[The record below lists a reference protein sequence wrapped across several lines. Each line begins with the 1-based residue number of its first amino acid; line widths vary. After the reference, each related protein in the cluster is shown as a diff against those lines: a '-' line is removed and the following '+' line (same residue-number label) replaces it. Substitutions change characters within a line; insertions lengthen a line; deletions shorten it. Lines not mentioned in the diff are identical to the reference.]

1 MKDGRKMFFTGLL
14 VALLIVTNIVAVKVT
29 VIAQLP
35 LSCSIFVYPF
45 TFLCTAVI
53 TELYGAKDARK
64 SIYCALGIQLL
75 MLVLYIIV
83 INVPNQIDTIM
94 EANALQTILASV
106 TKGEIYLPE
115 FKTIIAS
122 LIGFG
127 VSQLINIGLY
137 SFARKNT
144 FKLISIALSTLIAMI
159 VDTAIYVLITQVGV
173 LAGNELVL
181 AVIYRFVVDVVATIV
196 IIPLFMLFSIK
207 KKEEKKTNTKTKTK
221 KATA

>member
-1 MKDGRKMFFTGLL
+1 MKDGRKMFFSGLL
-14 VALLIVTNIVAVKVT
+14 AALLIVTNIVAVKVT

-45 TFLCTAVI
+45 TFLCTAII
-53 TELYGAKDARK
+53 TELYGAKEARK
-64 SIYCALGIQLL
+64 SVYSALAIQLL
-75 MLVLYIIV
+75 MLILYIVV
-83 INVPNQIDTIM
+83 INMPNQIYTIN

-106 TKGEIYLPE
+106 TSGETYLPE

-127 VSQLINIGLY
+127 ASQLINIGLY

-144 FKLISIALSTLIAMI
+144 FKIVSVALSVLIAMI
-159 VDTAIYVLITQVGV
+159 VDTAIYILITETGV

-181 AVIYRFVVDVVATIV
+181 AVIYRFVADVVATIV

-207 KKEEKKTNTKTKTK
+207 KKEEIKTKTK

>member
-14 VALLIVTNIVAVKVT
+14 VALLIVSNIVAVKVT

-53 TELYGAKDARK
+53 TELYGAKEARK
-64 SIYCALGIQLL
+64 SVYSALGIQIL
-75 MLVLYIIV
+75 MIILYIV
-83 INVPNQIDTIM
+83 VVNVPNQINTIG

-106 TKGEIYLPE
+106 TRGETYLPE
-115 FKTIIAS
+115 FKTIIVS

-144 FKLISIALSTLIAMI
+144 FKIISIALSALIAMI
-159 VDTAIYVLITQVGV
+159 VDTAIYVLITQTGV

-181 AVIYRFVVDVVATIV
+181 AVIYRFVADVVATIV

-207 KKEEKKTNTKTKTK
+207 KEEKKTNTKTK
-221 KATA
+221 KATD

>member
-1 MKDGRKMFFTGLL
+1 MKDGRKIFFTGLL

-45 TFLCTAVI
+45 TFLCTAII

-64 SIYCALGIQLL
+64 SIYSALGIQLL
-75 MLVLYIIV
+75 MLILYVVV
-83 INVPNQIDTIM
+83 INMPNQIDTIH
-94 EANALQTILASV
+94 ESNALQTILASA
-106 TKGEIYLPE
+106 TIGEIYLPE
-115 FKTIIAS
+115 IRTIIAS

-127 VSQLINIGLY
+127 VSQLICVGLY

-144 FKLISIALSTLIAMI
+144 FKIICIALSALIAMI
-159 VDTAIYVLITQVGV
+159 VDTALYVLISQVGI

-181 AVIYRFVVDVVATIV
+181 TVVYRFVANVVATIV

-207 KKEEKKTNTKTKTK
+207 KEEKKTKKTTV
-221 KATA
+221 

>member
-1 MKDGRKMFFTGLL
+1 MKDGRKLFFTGLL

-53 TELYGAKDARK
+53 TELYGAKEARK
-64 SIYCALGIQLL
+64 SVYSALGIQLL
-75 MLVLYIIV
+75 MVILYIVV
-83 INVPNQIDTIM
+83 INMPNQIDTIN

-106 TKGEIYLPE
+106 TSGETYLPE

-127 VSQLINIGLY
+127 ASQLICIGLY

-144 FKLISIALSTLIAMI
+144 FKIISIALSALLAMI
-159 VDTAIYVLITQVGV
+159 IDTALYVLITQTGV

-181 AVIYRFVVDVVATIV
+181 AVIYRFVADVVATII

-207 KKEEKKTNTKTKTK
+207 KEEKKTK